1 MGIVQEIRVTCAEFL
16 NVPAQA
22 SFLKPQSW
30 VQSLLLLHH
39 TLSETGH
46 KVKRQITSC
55 KLHQKRPWIT
65 RGSNSASISCVSY
78 HNVQTQLSY
87 KEGIAV

>member
-65 RGSNSASISCVSY
+65 SASISCVSY
-78 HNVQTQLSY
+78 HNVQTQLSF